1 MKFKKFILL
10 IATSL
15 ALTSCGF
22 RIGGGSVTPRTSDS
36 NGGNDSEPTQQ
47 SYVPA
52 EHNEFSGSVGA
63 SGGQVKDP
71 ENNLT
76 LDIPAGALENETNI
90 TAKYI
95 EAPELISKD
104 IPADFLGGAE
114 FGPDGT
120 EFNEP
125 VTVTINLNKTP
136 KYSELAVYCYYEA
149 EDVWEYVTDATVS
162 GNTASFQVTHFSS
175 YQVQDR
181 TKDFLNEWTNM
192 VRSAKVNGNTDAEI
206 LEAFRD
212 YLVNEKHIMD
222 QYTKYNGYWYEPC
235 GLFIAGNYHI
245 NGVEGDPNDLIRQEG
260 DENKAGN
267 KYGLCQIDGA
277 TSSRMKKDNATE
289 TQEIFD
295 VLVVV
300 EYKLI
305 KPDIELTASKKKLN
319 KGETATINIRC
330 HYTNVANFYEEYK
343 DLDLA
348 DYFLTVKKPAHFTV
362 SRTSL
367 LTDGSGHASFT
378 VTAKESG
385 QAETITVNFDVPG
398 DFGVH
403 AEGNVTLNVE
413 GEDYIIEG
421 SIYEEIVYTHTMGV
435 ADVEDPY
442 TYNPYGTFTITV
454 GYDFSGNFTKTD
466 NGFIAGSLSI
476 SNVDV
481 SIESV
486 AAIGHF
492 DSYAAGVLVNYSDST
507 MILSQIL
514 NSVTPSSPT
523 YDFEGELAGDDTCVI
538 TSSRGSENIA
548 TTDSTGYLHV
558 VATMVVPGLGEE
570 EMANEE
576 ENFHTYVDIA
586 NPDELLLDFALTNG
600 AATYSSSTF
609 KDKVTVRLDGYG
621 YTLDDLAVTKE
632 GSTTQTITVTRAAAT
647 PGE

>member
-1 MKFKKFILL
+1 MKFKKYILL
-10 IATSL
+10 AVTAL

-22 RIGGGSVTPRTSDS
+22 FRIVAGSASPKTSDPEYS
-36 NGGNDSEPTQQ
+36 TPTPPSSAPIEHSEFNQ
-47 SYVPA
+47 
-52 EHNEFSGSVGA
+52 NVGA

-76 LDIPAGALENETNI
+76 LDIPAGALEVETNI

-136 KYSELAVYCYYEA
+136 KYSELAVFCYYEA

-348 DYFLTVKKPAHFTV
+348 DYFLTIAKPTHFTLDRSSV
-362 SRTSL
+362 
-367 LTDGSGHASFT
+367 LTDGSGHASFR

-385 QAETITVNFDVPG
+385 QVETITVNFDVSG

-403 AEGNVTLNVE
+403 AEGNITLNVE
-413 GEDYIIEG
+413 GEDYRIQG
-421 SIYEEIVYTHTMGV
+421 SISEEVTYTHSMGL
-435 ADVEDPY
+435 DSSGDPY
-442 TYNPYGTFTITV
+442 VYNPLGTFTVTV
-454 GYDFSGNFTKTD
+454 GYDFSGSFTKTSD
-466 NGFIAGSLSI
+466 GSISGSLSI
-476 SNVDV
+476 SNVD
-481 SIESV
+481 
-486 AAIGHF
+486 ATLTATTAKGHA
-492 DSYAAGVLVNYSDST
+492 DKYAASVKTGYSDGEMSLCT
-507 MILSQIL
+507 NV
-514 NSVTPSSPT
+514 NSVTPYTPT
-523 YDFEGELAGDDTCVI
+523 YDFAGEVAQDDTCII
-538 TSSRGSENIA
+538 TSSSGTENIVS
-548 TTDSTGYLHV
+548 TDSDGYVHV
-558 VATMVVPGLGEE
+558 ITMMILLGEE
-570 EMANEE
+570 EKVADVEE
-576 ENFHTYVDIA
+576 PFHCYTDIS
-586 NPDELLLDFALTNG
+586 NSDELLLDFALTEG
-600 AATYSSSTF
+600 TTTYNSGTF
-609 KDKVTVRLDGYG
+609 KDTSRVRLDGYG
-621 YTLDDLAVTKE
+621 YELQDLMVSEE
-632 GSTTQTITVTRAAAT
+632 GSTTQIITVTRDL
-647 PGE
+647 GSN